1 MQPDSAAIF
10 ICLKIFSVGGSK
22 KCRTNMS
29 TPTDQID
36 HEVSMAIA
44 ILALISI
51 GLIIA
56 YIVHHHGHK
65 RKNRKPRK
73 H

>member
-1 MQPDSAAIF
+1 
-10 ICLKIFSVGGSK
+10 
-22 KCRTNMS
+22 MS